1 MKEIKMF
8 VIKALIACAMLF
20 VIIFAGI
27 LIYTKVPYKTL
38 TLNDG
43 SYIYFDGFEEDYYTY
58 SINSSGTRPITLK
71 YYNNGL
77 VKIIQ
82 DGKEFYASI
91 NTIVITP
98 DYMR

>member
-38 TLNDG
+38 TLTGN
-43 SYIYFDGFEEDYYTY
+43 SYVYIDGFEEDYYAY
-58 SINSSGTRPITLK
+58 SIDSRINPITLK

-82 DGKEFYASI
+82 DGKEFYASV

>member
-8 VIKALIACAMLF
+8 VIKASIACVMLF
-20 VIIFAGI
+20 AIIFAGI

-43 SYIYFDGFEEDYYTY
+43 SYIYFDGFEEDSYTY
-58 SINSSGTRPITLK
+58 SIDSRINPITLK

-82 DGKEFYASI
+82 GGKEFYASV

-98 DYMR
+98 DYMH